1 MKKTI
6 YLLALICPLFSFSQV
21 VCTSQ
26 DGQTIQSIIENHFI
40 GEGVSVSNVRFNGSL
55 TANTNQLGVFSNANT
70 TGNNIRLGSGIVI
83 VTGDIQDAASGAS
96 AVHGS
101 ASNPPSN
108 DYNAANAIPLYNLL
122 QSQGSTQPMYDIGVL
137 SFDFVPQG
145 GEVSFKYVFAS
156 DEYPGFVCSTFN
168 DAFGFFVSGPYL
180 ADGITPAPLPPG
192 SSRLVYSNIAII
204 PGSSDPEI
212 PVTINTVNG
221 GTAAGSVT
229 PCILTNSNLHI
240 QQSSGSN
247 INKMQGYTIAL
258 ETKRVD
264 VLPCYKYRIYI
275 TICDVG
281 DNNYNSAVFLGANSF
296 KTDVFKLTDT
306 LQGSVISKDSIVQ
319 SNCSSAKIK
328 VKLNRP
334 ATSGEAYTFQVGGD
348 MVEGQDYEPFGSQ
361 LSFPLGDSISEV
373 TIQFRENPLNSA
385 GQVKNLKIISEYTT
399 TCTIQDTINIYSVTP
414 AALTFSNVTPT
425 SKLYCNDI
433 LPQTENLE
441 AQAINGIGEITYR
454 WTDEEGNLIGDTP
467 EQRINSVNITHPTT
481 ITITAT
487 DSCNRQISKQIPFSI
502 NSGSTIASANKEL
515 ICEGD
520 SVMLSCTNA
529 VTCIWT
535 SSPADMKL
543 AQNNTSINPIA
554 MPVYQTNYYVT
565 ITDANGCEA
574 SDTVTVTA
582 IPAVHANMSLS
593 PTKLTFSN
601 TESRF
606 IDQTANSFSR
616 LWDFGD
622 QTSSTQISGTH
633 TFPNDQEKEY
643 EVTLIAYNEALCP
656 DTAKGIVIVKPD
668 FTIFLPSAFTPGS
681 VNANSIFKPLSSM
694 EVEYELSIFNRWG
707 EKIFFTNKKG
717 FGWDGKLKNGDY
729 APDGSYVWYLIYHD
743 GDGILQS
750 KTGTVALILNPR

>member
-26 DGQTIQSIIENHFI
+26 DGQTIQNIIENHFI

-55 TANTNQLGVFSNANT
+55 TANTNQLGIFTNANT

-83 VTGDIQDAASGAS
+83 ATGDIQDAASGAA
-96 AVHGS
+96 AVHSSG
-101 ASNPPSN
+101 SNPPSN

-122 QSQGSTQPMYDIGVL
+122 QSQGSTQSMNDIGVL

-192 SSRLVYSNIAII
+192 TSRLVYSNIAII

-221 GTAAGSVT
+221 GSAAGSVT

-281 DNNYNSAVFLGANSF
+281 DNAYNSAVYLGANSF

-334 ATSGEAYTFQVGGD
+334 ATSGEAYTFQVGGN

-385 GQVKNLKIISEYTT
+385 GQIKNLKIISEYTT

-414 AALTFSNVTPT
+414 GALTFSNVTPT

-454 WTDEEGNLIGDTP
+454 WTDEGGNLIGDTP

-481 ITITAT
+481 ITITAI
-487 DSCNRQISKQIPFSI
+487 DSCNRQISKQIPFTI

-554 MPVYQTNYYVT
+554 MPAYQTNYYVT

-574 SDTVTVTA
+574 SDTVKVTA

-606 IDQTANSFSR
+606 IDQTANAFSR
-616 LWDFGD
+616 LWNFGD
-622 QTSSTQISGTH
+622 QTSSTQLSGTH

-643 EVTLIAYNEALCP
+643 EVTLIAYNEALCA
-656 DTAKGIVIVKPD
+656 DTAKGMVIVKPD

-694 EVEYELSIFNRWG
+694 DLEYELSIFNRWG
-707 EKIFFTNKKG
+707 EKIFYTNKKG
-717 FGWDGKLKNGDY
+717 FGWDGKLKNGSY

-743 GDGILQS
+743 GDGLLQS
-750 KTGTVALILNPR
+750 KTGTVALIINPR